1 MIETLTTNE
10 IARRLHNDEY
20 ASFSRNGAFA
30 LAEYLEELEID
41 TNEQRELDIIQVR
54 CEFTEYDSLLDWAKE
69 YYGDSLAVSEEE
81 FSENWARE
89 EIQNNGTLIEFD
101 GGLIV
106 SEF

>member
-10 IARRLHNDEY
+10 IARRLHNDKY
-20 ASFSRNGAFA
+20 ASFSRKGAFA

-54 CEFTEYDSLLDWAKE
+54 CEFTEYDSLFNWASQ
-69 YYGDSLAVSEEE
+69 YYGDGLATSEDE
-81 FSENWARE
+81 FCEDWARKQ
-89 EIQNNGTLIEFD
+89 IQDNGILIEFD